1 MKKPKIRY
9 NRSAYVETAQ
19 EILDLMIIDH
29 IGWVEGDGNFCI
41 CHEDMVEWLKE
52 AKENLELTDEY
63 NPQLVEF
70 MQTVVDGIEGKVGD
84 VVFHN

>member
-9 NRSAYVETAQ
+9 NRSAYVETSQ
-19 EILDLMIIDH
+19 EILDLMIIDP
-29 IGWVEGDGNFCI
+29 IGWAEGDGNFCI